1 MRIGQTV
8 RETLECDLAAEHDAR
23 TLYIEARRHC
33 DAVGDF
39 VTRSLFDALIADEEG
54 HIDFLET
61 QLSLFDT
68 LGAERYGLL
77 NAKPASK
84 AE

>member
-1 MRIGQTV
+1 M
-8 RETLECDLAAEHDAR
+8 RETLEADLAAEHDAR
-23 TLYIEARRHC
+23 KLYIEARKHC
-33 DAVGDF
+33 DQVGDF
-39 VTRSLFDALIADEEG
+39 VTRALFDELLADEEG

-61 QLSLFDT
+61 QLHLFDT
-68 LGAERYGLL
+68 LGADKYSLL